1 MLLNQLKSEQENTAF
16 ASITPNEQAFISL
29 LHDQLNQ
36 RLLMR
41 NRLISQHKE
50 QQENLQK
57 AAQTQQLHA
66 IKTQQSLT
74 EQVKL
79 LEQTIKQLKDIEQAI
94 DKRDQ

>member
-1 MLLNQLKSEQENTAF
+1 
-16 ASITPNEQAFISL
+16 
-29 LHDQLNQ
+29 
-36 RLLMR
+36 MR
-41 NRLISQHKE
+41 NRLIAQHKE

-57 AAQTQQLHA
+57 AAQTQQQHA